1 MGMICVMCQ
10 KNLLPEEIGC
20 TGVCKDCWPKCVE
33 DHERRMVEIR
43 KRMQEMKEPACRL
56 KQDVDGLQK
65 EVERS

>member
-1 MGMICVMCQ
+1 MICVMCQ

-20 TGVCKDCWPKCVE
+20 TGVCKDCWPKYME
-33 DHERRMVEIR
+33 EHDEIR